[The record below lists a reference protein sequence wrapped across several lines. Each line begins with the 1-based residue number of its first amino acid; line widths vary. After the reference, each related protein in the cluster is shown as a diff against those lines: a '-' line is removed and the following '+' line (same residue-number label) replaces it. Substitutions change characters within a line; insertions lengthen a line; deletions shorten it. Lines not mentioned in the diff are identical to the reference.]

1 MARYLLPTTDL
12 SVMHVRNILSYPS
25 TDVGTL
31 CGGVQEVV
39 DLINEWSPYKPF
51 RLAKDVITDSDREIY
66 CGFEIDPVTKYLEY
80 APPRGGAMTPKEP
93 YRIGDYREYNHYA
106 KKPSSLDLKL
116 DLYVEN
122 KYNIANYSEF
132 SFNFVLPQI
141 QTLLKCG
148 RDSSVNIDMISF
160 RLDGTTC
167 KGTIGSEELNL
178 NGKCAAKIS
187 DLGLSDTTSRT
198 IFVKV
203 TDINLK
209 NYGANNIGDSYNL
222 PIEVWYGNYAQEDFT
237 KCKLH
242 GGEYAKIYGKIVST
256 SVVVNFDA
264 MTGDYPPI
272 NAKDSI
278 CSGTFNQ
285 SAGTYSITNLQIK
298 GDVKS
303 GTTGEDVYNF
313 ERFKDNGLF
322 RIQYIVSRNYN
333 VIATCNNIL
342 ATYPS
347 VSSGTSASIN
357 LQNKTYSV
365 IIANGFTI
373 SGLQKGDMILF
384 RLNPD

>member
-1 MARYLLPTTDL
+1 MANLPKTDI
-12 SVMHVRNILSYPS
+12 SPMHVRNILDYPS
-25 TDVGTL
+25 TDIGTL
-31 CGGVQEVV
+31 CGGVAEVV
-39 DLINEWSPYKPF
+39 KKINEWSPYKPF
-51 RLAKDVITDSDREIY
+51 RLGKDFITDTDRETY
-66 CGFEIDPVTKYLEY
+66 CGFVINSLTKYLEY
-80 APPRGGAMTPKEP
+80 APPRGGSSEP

-106 KKPSSLDLKL
+106 KKPSVLDLKL

-132 SFNFVLPQI
+132 SFNFTLPQI
-141 QTLLKCG
+141 QTLVKCG
-148 RDSSVNIDMISF
+148 KDPSVNIDMISF
-160 RLDGTTC
+160 RLSGITC
-167 KGTIGSEELNL
+167 NGTIGSNELNL

-203 TDINLK
+203 TNINLK
-209 NYGANNIGDSYNL
+209 NYGANDIGDLYNL

-256 SVVVNFDA
+256 SVVVNYDA

-272 NAKDSI
+272 NAKDSV

-285 SAGTYSITNLQIK
+285 SAGTYSISNLQIK
-298 GDVKS
+298 GDIKDD
-303 GTTGEDVYNF
+303 TTGEDVHNF
-313 ERFKDNGLF
+313 ERFKDNGMF

-333 VIATCNNIL
+333 IIATCDNVL
-342 ATYPS
+342 TAYPS
-347 VSSGTSASIN
+347 VSSGTSASVN

-373 SGLQKGDMILF
+373 GGLQKGDMILF